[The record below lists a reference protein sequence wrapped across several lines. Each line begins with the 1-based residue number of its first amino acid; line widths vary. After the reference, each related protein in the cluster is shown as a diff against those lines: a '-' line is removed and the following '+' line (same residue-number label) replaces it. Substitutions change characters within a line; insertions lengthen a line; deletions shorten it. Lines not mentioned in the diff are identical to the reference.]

1 MAEVKSSLV
10 QSIKADTK
18 KIAAN
23 TKHFGPKLPSKDE
36 SSERDE
42 HVSESLDDMN
52 QMIVGSFAQLIFGQS
67 GKRKVSE
74 LLGLIGKSPD
84 NTLFGNIADIAK
96 VFGAERGRP
105 DKRVEFSKQFAAG
118 FADSKRYWTS
128 FENSVKSSIAN
139 SLTDLKIIELLQLI
153 THKIDNKTNE
163 KKLANEIA
171 IKFQETKT
179 LTQLIEA
186 LDALGNLNINKK
198 TFNNLEKLDALTKPT
213 GQLDQILKNIENLN
227 ANAKKINSA
236 TSGLEAIKNL
246 ITALKDSTK
255 IGPKDVIRFRMN
267 MFWIKHFIIDS
278 LIETIEELSTI
289 NAKTVKEQQAI
300 GEALKNFNA
309 IFDSLMKVT
318 SMGLIKSLR
327 IHFGLRNIQLLI
339 ETSLKETLDTLSEV
353 LNNNNIIQGNDLKK
367 TSLGQFIE
375 VLNFLNDVNNK
386 YDIGKI
392 RSKFDELKVFIT
404 N

>member
-18 KIAAN
+18 KIATN

-42 HVSESLDDMN
+42 HVSESLDEMN

-67 GKRKVSE
+67 GKRKASE
-74 LLGLIGKSPD
+74 LFGLIGKSPD

-128 FENSVKSSIAN
+128 FENSVKSGITN

-153 THKIDNKTNE
+153 TRKIDNKTNE
-163 KKLANEIA
+163 NKLANEIA

-198 TFNNLEKLDALTKPT
+198 AFNNLEKIDELTKPT
-213 GQLDQILKNIENLN
+213 GQLAQILKNIENLN
-227 ANAKKINSA
+227 ANAKKINSSTA
-236 TSGLEAIKNL
+236 GLESIKNL
-246 ITALKDSTK
+246 IIALKDSTK

-267 MFWIKHFIIDS
+267 MFWIKHFVIDS

-289 NAKTVKEQQAI
+289 NAKTVKEQKAI
-300 GEALKNFNA
+300 R
-309 IFDSLMKVT
+309 KV
-318 SMGLIKSLR
+318 
-327 IHFGLRNIQLLI
+327 N
-339 ETSLKETLDTLSEV
+339 
-353 LNNNNIIQGNDLKK
+353 
-367 TSLGQFIE
+367 
-375 VLNFLNDVNNK
+375 
-386 YDIGKI
+386 
-392 RSKFDELKVFIT
+392 
-404 N
+404 